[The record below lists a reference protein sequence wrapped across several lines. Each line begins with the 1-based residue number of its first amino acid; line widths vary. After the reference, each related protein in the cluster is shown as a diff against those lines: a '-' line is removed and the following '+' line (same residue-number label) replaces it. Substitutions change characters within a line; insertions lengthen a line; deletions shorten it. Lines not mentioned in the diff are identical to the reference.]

1 MKEIVDKIR
10 HVLHRTIE
18 SKKHNYTK
26 AQMKVA
32 MMEAIDTQ
40 VEQNRITDEENLELS
55 RFVNSIVNEFYGS
68 EANG

>member
-1 MKEIVDKIR
+1 MTEIVDKIR
-10 HVLHRTIE
+10 HILHRTIE
-18 SKKHNYTK
+18 SKKDDYTK